1 MDGDPILSVRGLT
14 TEFATDEGT
23 VRAVDDVSFE
33 LKRGEVTALVGESG
47 CGKSVTALSIMG
59 LVRPPGRVARGE
71 IELQGTELIGLPEPA
86 FREVRGGQ
94 IAMIF
99 QEPMTSLN
107 PTMRVGEQV
116 AEALTTHRSISRR
129 EARDAG
135 VAALQ
140 EVGIPSPAE
149 RARCYPHELS
159 GGMRQRIM
167 IAMALVCRPALLIA
181 DEPTTALDVTIQAQ
195 ILDLLLNLR
204 DEYGLTILF
213 ITHDLGV
220 VAEVADR
227 VIVMYAGR
235 IVEKSDV
242 RSVFQKPLH
251 PYVRDLL
258 ASAPRVQGQADR
270 LEAIP
275 GTVPDPHDFP
285 VGCRYAPRCKHAMG
299 RCQDEEPVLVPAGDG
314 RECACWL
321 AGDCPSGTVP
331 MDRHTGM
338 G

>member
-1 MDGDPILSVRGLT
+1 MANDVILSVRGLT
-14 TEFATDEGT
+14 TEFATDDGLI
-23 VRAVDDVSFE
+23 RAVDDVSLE

-59 LVRPPGRVARGE
+59 LVRPPGRVASGS
-71 IELQGTELIGLPEPA
+71 IEFQGTDLVGSTEPA
-86 FREVRGGQ
+86 MWDVRGNQ

-116 AEALTTHRSISRR
+116 AEALTTHRSVSRR
-129 EARDAG
+129 EARDAV
-135 VAALQ
+135 VAALGDM
-140 EVGIPSPAE
+140 GIPSPRE
-149 RARCYPHELS
+149 RMRCYPHELS
-159 GGMRQRIM
+159 GGMRQRVM

-195 ILDLLLNLR
+195 ILDLLLKLR

-220 VAEVADR
+220 VAEVADQ

-242 RSVFQKPLH
+242 CSIFEGPLH
-251 PYVRDLL
+251 PYVQDLL
-258 ASAPRVQGQADR
+258 ASAPRIEGQAER
-270 LEAIP
+270 LKAIP
-275 GTVPDPHDFP
+275 GSVPDPLDFP
-285 VGCRYAPRCKHAMG
+285 TGCRYAPRCKRAMA
-299 RCQDEEPVLVPAGDG
+299 RCQGEEPTLAPAGND
-314 RECACWL
+314 RQCACWL
-321 AGDCPSGTVP
+321 ATQVEGTSQ
-331 MDRHTGM
+331 
-338 G
+338 

>member
-1 MDGDPILSVRGLT
+1 MEDDVILSVCGLT
-14 TEFATDEGT
+14 TEFATDEGA
-23 VRAVDDVSFE
+23 VRAVDSVSFE

-47 CGKSVTALSIMG
+47 CGKSVTALSIMR
-59 LVRPPGRVARGE
+59 LVRPPGRVASGS
-71 IELQGTELIGLPEPA
+71 IEFQGTDLIGLAEPEM
-86 FREVRGGQ
+86 RVVRGGR

-129 EARDAG
+129 EAKDAV
-135 VAALQ
+135 VAVLRN
-140 EVGIPSPAE
+140 VGIPSPAE

-195 ILDLLLNLR
+195 ILDLLLKLR

-242 RSVFQKPLH
+242 RSVFEDPLH

-258 ASAPRVQGQADR
+258 ASAPRIEGQAER
-270 LEAIP
+270 LKAIP
-275 GTVPDPHDFP
+275 GSVPDPLDFP
-285 VGCRYAPRCKHAMG
+285 TGCRYAPRCKRAMA
-299 RCQDEEPVLVPAGDG
+299 RCQSEEPALAPAGAA

-321 AGDCPSGTVP
+321 VGADGAEPG
-331 MDRHTGM
+331 R
-338 G
+338 